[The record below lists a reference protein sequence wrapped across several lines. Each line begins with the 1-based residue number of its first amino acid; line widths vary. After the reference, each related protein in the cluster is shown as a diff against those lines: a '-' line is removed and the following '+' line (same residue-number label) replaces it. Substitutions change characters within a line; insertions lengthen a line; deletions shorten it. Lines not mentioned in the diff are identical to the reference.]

1 VAWVLDDLR
10 EMPYLMVWQD
20 RDGGGIRDAVRV
32 TRYSEP
38 PDRFNSDWTGWIE
51 IKRPDGS
58 HTLMRTVE
66 RPLPRN
72 GGKALLLV
80 CPVCRSRT
88 RALYGWRAN
97 RFRTHSVFVH
107 RWQCRTCAGLRY
119 SSEGG
124 ALVVRARGSLA
135 RLVDSLCGLNRQERP
150 LLWYPYVF
158 GDPAEAKW
166 LGVR

>member
-1 VAWVLDDLR
+1 
-10 EMPYLMVWQD
+10 MVWKD
-20 RDGGGIRDAVRV
+20 RDGSGIRDAVRV
-32 TRYSEP
+32 SRYSEP

-51 IKRPDGS
+51 VKRPDGT

-72 GGKALLLV
+72 GGKALLMV
-80 CPVCRSRT
+80 CPLCKEPT
-88 RALYGWRAN
+88 RALYGWTVN
-97 RFRTHSVFVH
+97 RFRTHSTYAG
-107 RWQCRTCAGLRY
+107 RWECRTCAGLRY

-124 ALVVRARGSLA
+124 ALVVRSRGGLA